1 MGYKQMSY
9 EDFRAQNISPE
20 QLENERK
27 QKLKQLAGLRTALGV
42 MKFNE
47 KHGKVLGTNASMS
60 FKLQ

>member
-9 EDFRAQNISPE
+9 DEFRKANLSPK
-20 QLENERK
+20 QLEAEAK
-27 QKLKQLAGLRTALGV
+27 QKEKKLAGLRTALGV

-47 KHGKVLGTNASMS
+47 KRGKVLGTNASMQ